1 MILRDRSI
9 ARRTGPRILANMAD
23 RFYAN
28 CPLAIGQFVLTGA
41 EAHHLAA
48 VMRIRPG
55 AQVCV
60 FNGDGAEYRAV
71 VNEIHK
77 REVVLDI
84 TSRDNSETE
93 LAFRL
98 EVAAP
103 LPKGDRAEFLIEKLT
118 ELGATRFTPLETER
132 SVVHP
137 RDTRLDKLRRLVIE
151 SCKQC
156 RRNVLMEI
164 SSLARFGAY
173 CQSMELPIRRII
185 AHPGSDRPSPT
196 TQCDVVIAVG
206 PEGGF
211 TEAEIELA
219 RSNGWQVVGL
229 GPRILRIET
238 AAIALAAAL
247 AAL

>member
-1 MILRDRSI
+1 
-9 ARRTGPRILANMAD
+9 MAD

-28 CPLAIGQFVLTGA
+28 CPLAVGRFVLTGA

-48 VMRIRPG
+48 VMRIRAG
-55 AQVCV
+55 EQVCL

-71 VNEIHK
+71 VNDVHK

-84 TSRDNSETE
+84 VRRDDSSTE

-137 RDTRLDKLRRLVIE
+137 RDSKLEKLRRLVIE

-156 RRNVLMEI
+156 RRNVPMEV
-164 SSLARFGAY
+164 SSLTPFDEY
-173 CQSMELPIRRII
+173 CRSGELPARRII
-185 AHPGSDRPSPT
+185 AHPGGDYQSSTVRG
-196 TQCDVVIAVG
+196 DVAIGVG

-211 TEAEIELA
+211 TEAEIDLA

-229 GPRILRIET
+229 GPRVLRIET
-238 AAIALAAAL
+238 AAIVLAAAL
-247 AAL
+247 TVS